1 MNSTNPKPINNFRL
15 QTPPHMNPQKQH
27 TLPKGWEVKRLGD
40 IAVNGTQNGMYK
52 EPKFYGSGFEMVH
65 MTDIFRSEKII
76 NGETFCFETVFSHE
90 SKLELIK
97 KAKSNG
103 YQVVLV
109 FIHLDSPER
118 NIARVFQRVE
128 NGGHNVP
135 YDRIKNRIT
144 RALENL
150 KKAIPLVDKVALVD
164 NSSTE
169 DPLKMVAKISDCKVT
184 EQVNPLP
191 KWAAE
196 IINSI

>member
-1 MNSTNPKPINNFRL
+1 MRQLWIL
-15 QTPPHMNPQKQH
+15 A
-27 TLPKGWEVKRLGD
+27 GG
-40 IAVNGTQNGMYK
+40 NGAGK
-52 EPKFYGSGFEMVH
+52 SKFYETYLKVRNLSFVNADQLAKKISDEQSAEVAKAAQTQAMDACVQ
-65 MTDIFRSEKII
+65 KII